1 MWSGDELRLQPATMV
16 TLAGQ
21 VAVVT
26 GGARAIGRE
35 IAEVLGRAGADV
47 VSLDL
52 SVSVE
57 TVTAIE
63 AGGGTAAGIVCDVT
77 DEDQVERAVSEVVDR
92 FGRLDVL
99 VNNAGV
105 FSTMPRRRFWEIPA
119 DEWDTMMRINVRSVF
134 LVSKAASRPMREARS
149 GRVVNIASNVFAFGM
164 AEFMHYVASKGAV
177 VGITRSMARELGP
190 FGIAVNAVAP
200 GLVTTE
206 ITKETVPEP
215 YRKQVA
221 ENQCLT
227 EMLVPAD
234 IAETVAYLASP
245 AARLI
250 TGQTLLVNGGA
261 TMGPA

>member
-105 FSTMPRRRFWEIPA
+105 FSTMPRRRFW
-119 DEWDTMMRINVRSVF
+119 
-134 LVSKAASRPMREARS
+134 
-149 GRVVNIASNVFAFGM
+149 
-164 AEFMHYVASKGAV
+164 AV
-177 VGITRSMARELGP
+177 W
-190 FGIAVNAVAP
+190 
-200 GLVTTE
+200 
-206 ITKETVPEP
+206 
-215 YRKQVA
+215 
-221 ENQCLT
+221 
-227 EMLVPAD
+227 
-234 IAETVAYLASP
+234 
-245 AARLI
+245 
-250 TGQTLLVNGGA
+250 
-261 TMGPA
+261 